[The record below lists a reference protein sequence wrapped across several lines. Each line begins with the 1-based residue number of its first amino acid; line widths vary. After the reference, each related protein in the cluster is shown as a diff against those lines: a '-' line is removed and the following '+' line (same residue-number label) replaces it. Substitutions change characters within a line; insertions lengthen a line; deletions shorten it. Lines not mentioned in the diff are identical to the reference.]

1 MHKLKP
7 QASTYYYTTM
17 YRRSVIRSTQR
28 QDRWTLD
35 PKRYGHTLLLNCLFH
50 AAHKTATFAI
60 FLIKVRQVK
69 EKEDAA
75 ERRCTNLTEANE
87 KMKKEVRICTHNQ
100 M

>member
-1 MHKLKP
+1 MDFRSKEVW
-7 QASTYYYTTM
+7 TY
-17 YRRSVIRSTQR
+17 IAPELPLPRSTQ
-28 QDRWTLD
+28 DS
-35 PKRYGHTLLLNCLFH
+35 Y
-50 AAHKTATFAI
+50 I